1 MKKLG
6 IDKKMA
12 EFIKLEGE
20 IKHKR
25 ERARILKGVVSF
37 LKKKEENGDDVS
49 ETQLS
54 ADQS

>member
-12 EFIKLEGE
+12 EFIRLEGE

-25 ERARILKGVVSF
+25 ERARILKGIVGF
-37 LKKKEENGDDVS
+37 LKKKEENVDDVS

-54 ADQS
+54 EDQS